1 MKIMSKLLLP
11 TFCGMALFAS
21 VANAAGTDIP
31 VSNMPISVFADSML
45 HSIAEGHSLSEVKET
60 LKLGC

>member
-1 MKIMSKLLLP
+1 MKIMSKLLLS

-31 VSNMPISVFADSML
+31 VSNMSISVFVDSML
-45 HSIAEGHSLSEVKET
+45 HSSAEGHSLAK
-60 LKLGC
+60 